1 MVLCLTSCFSPR
13 ELTSDPAP
21 EFALFYGELTDVES
35 AHLEQQAEGE
45 LVTVAAE
52 GMPLVAFARMIA
64 DQANVSVVVAARL
77 DERPVTVEVKGVSVG
92 AVLSLVARR
101 LGVELT
107 YSGGAYFIGE
117 LRPEDRGVYVRRVRR
132 LDQVGLQGAVETLL
146 STNGRVQAYEDGLV
160 VVGDRVE
167 VLHRV
172 ADLLDQ
178 VESAGADSWVVQV
191 HMIASRESD
200 LREFGLDTVPALDVA
215 ATYATASNGASP
227 GLDAALSGSLTA
239 MLRAER
245 TQENVELVTAPLFV
259 LIDGGRATLADG
271 DELRIPQFSISD
283 FGTQTVTGFE
293 IVQTGLSMEVG
304 LRDLGDARARVEL
317 RTSISEV
324 VGFVEDTLP
333 TINTQRYETN
343 AVIRAGGVYLLG
355 SLQRRGR
362 RSGVDGPFASV
373 QRSEADDRTL
383 FIWLR
388 AYRID
393 GSLGAADSGAG
404 LVWPDDGS

>member
-1 MVLCLTSCFSPR
+1 M
-13 ELTSDPAP
+13 
-21 EFALFYGELTDVES
+21 
-35 AHLEQQAEGE
+35 
-45 LVTVAAE
+45 
-52 GMPLVAFARMIA
+52 
-64 DQANVSVVVAARL
+64 
-77 DERPVTVEVKGVSVG
+77 
-92 AVLSLVARR
+92 
-101 LGVELT
+101 
-107 YSGGAYFIGE
+107 
-117 LRPEDRGVYVRRVRR
+117 
-132 LDQVGLQGAVETLL
+132 
-146 STNGRVQAYEDGLV
+146 
-160 VVGDRVE
+160 
-167 VLHRV
+167 

-200 LREFGLDTVPALDVA
+200 LREFGLDTMPALDVA

-304 LRDLGDARARVEL
+304 LRDLGVARARVEL

-324 VGFVEDTLP
+324 VGFVEETLP

-343 AVIRAGGVYLLG
+343 AVISAGGVYLLG
-355 SLQRRGR
+355 ALQRRGR

-373 QRSEADDRTL
+373 ERSEADDRTL

-393 GSLGAADSGAG
+393 GSLGAANGVSSPLHA
-404 LVWPDDGS
+404 DGGS